1 MTEKALKTYTLAE
14 MEDKFIGK
22 RGTPGREKYELKL
35 SKDLLG
41 RMIKKT
47 RQERRLTQEQLGKRV
62 GVQKAQISKLE
73 SGSNSATI
81 NTILKVFGALKA
93 EIHFQVRIEGK
104 PLETGY

>member
-1 MTEKALKTYTLAE
+1 MEEPLKSYSLDE
-14 MEDKFIGK
+14 MKDKFIGK
-22 RGTPGREKYELKL
+22 RGAPDREKYELKL

-47 RQERRLTQEQLGKRV
+47 RRERRLTQEQLGQRV

-81 NTILKVFGALKA
+81 STILKVFSALKA
-93 EIHFQVRIEGK
+93 EIHFQVTIEGK